1 MWQVH
6 TELLMEWLRHWAAQG
21 EAHGFPLEAPPASP
35 LQRSRLLT
43 PPRPGLDRVWPSAA
57 ACPKLKNGSRTLL
70 VTGCGRSGTHEVAS
84 QLKAA
89 GMDVIHEQPLPRD
102 SATALVSWP
111 AAAALRSLAFWGL
124 RPCYAPVL
132 KIHRAPLAA
141 ISSLANGFAGSGS
154 AGGCEPHS
162 ETERWDAVSWR
173 LASRYIRM
181 PLRNETR
188 DFTATCGLARGERI
202 LLALH
207 YWVGWNLLSD
217 SVATHAVRVE
227 YGGASPQAV
236 RKLWCKYTPQLRR
249 CPKNATSAAAHGRTL
264 GSPHLLAKN
273 NSGASSV
280 LVHGV
285 PLTWKDLYAL
295 DAATAKEADL
305 LARSYGY
312 TRESILGSSRTPQQ
326 ILQR

>member
-1 MWQVH
+1 MAV
-6 TELLMEWLRHWAAQG
+6 AVG
-21 EAHGFPLEAPPASP
+21 
-35 LQRSRLLT
+35 
-43 PPRPGLDRVWPSAA
+43 
-57 ACPKLKNGSRTLL
+57 CPKVSPRTLL
-70 VTGCGRSGTHEVAS
+70 ITGCGRSGTHEIAKH
-84 QLKAA
+84 LNAA
-89 GMDVIHEQPLPRD
+89 GIHANHEVPLPKD
-102 SATALVSWP
+102 PTTILVSWP
-111 AAAALRSLAFWGL
+111 AIAAVQSRKFW
-124 RPCYAPVL
+124 RAPPCYVPVL

-141 ISSLANGFAGSGS
+141 ISSLANGFTGSGS

-236 RKLWCKYTPQLRR
+236 RKLWCKYTPQLRL